1 MRVLDF
7 DHEDPSSKSGE
18 IGRLAT
24 SGMPWE
30 RIVAEIEKCSVRC
43 ANCHRRRTAAMRGYW
58 RHGVEVRRRADE
70 HERSTAR
77 LAALLS

>member
-58 RHGVEVRRRADE
+58 RPGVEVRRRADE

-77 LAALLS
+77 LAALLP